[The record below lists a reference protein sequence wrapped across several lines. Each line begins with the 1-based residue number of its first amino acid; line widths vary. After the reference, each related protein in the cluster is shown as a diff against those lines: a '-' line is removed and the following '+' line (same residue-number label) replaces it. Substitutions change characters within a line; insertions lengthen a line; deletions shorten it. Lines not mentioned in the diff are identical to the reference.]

1 MNEFEEE
8 HDTSQAIL
16 EVYRL
21 DNFNRVIMEDII
33 KLYYLVT
40 QEDEIVQS
48 ELNALIKAFIQYLI
62 NNVISTSIVD
72 IEKLSEYITA
82 CLNYNYYYI
91 RFKIINMHEIENLI
105 YTIIKKIEDLLDN
118 YLPVY
123 RNYTFVDLIIC
134 QEEDPL
140 LVVDYICSEDDIQ

>member
-8 HDTSQAIL
+8 HDTLQAIL

-40 QEDEIVQS
+40 QEDEIVQF
-48 ELNALIKAFIQYLI
+48 ELNALIKAFIQYII
-62 NNVISTSIVD
+62 NNVISTSVVD
-72 IEKLSEYITA
+72 IEKVSDYIIA
-82 CLNYNYYYI
+82 CLNYNYFYI
-91 RFKIINMHEIENLI
+91 RFKIINMPEIENLI

-123 RNYTFVDLIIC
+123 RNYAFVDLIIC

-140 LVVDYICSEDDIQ
+140 LVIDYICSEDDIQ